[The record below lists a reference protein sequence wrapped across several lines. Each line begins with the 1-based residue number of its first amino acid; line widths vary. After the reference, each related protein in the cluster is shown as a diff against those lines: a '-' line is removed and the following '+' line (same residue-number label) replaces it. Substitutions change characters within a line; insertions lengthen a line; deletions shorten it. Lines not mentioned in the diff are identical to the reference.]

1 MISLKKA
8 HIYTRKSVAILL
20 LTLGLLWLL
29 VACDQSNNN
38 QNNTQTAAPGATIA
52 QTDSSPTSGV
62 SQTDSY
68 PAPGVSQT
76 DSYPAPSQGVASN
89 NGQAYPAVTDLPI
102 ATDKPRFQFANELTA
117 GMTTLE
123 GSAPPNLSLAVI
135 DITFNGVVLGQGGSD
150 NEGRFAISVTPLPEG
165 HRVGIGLA
173 TLEEGKTYE
182 QSVEELF
189 PYRGD
194 NFMNIPNVGVYFE
207 TAMVQP

>member
-1 MISLKKA
+1 MISFKDIRA
-8 HIYTRKSVAILL
+8 HTRKIVVILL
-20 LTLGLLWLL
+20 FTSGLVLFLA
-29 VACDQSNNN
+29 ACGQSNNN
-38 QNNTQTAAPGATIA
+38 QNSTQTAAPRATIA
-52 QTDSSPTSGV
+52 
-62 SQTDSY
+62 QTDSY

-76 DSYPAPSQGVASN
+76 DSYPASSQGVASN

-102 ATDKPRFQFANELTA
+102 ATDKPRFQFATEPTA
-117 GMTTLE
+117 GMTMLE

-135 DITFNGVVLGQGGSD
+135 DITFNGVVLGQGISD
-150 NEGRFAISVTPLPEG
+150 SEGRFAISVTPLPAG

-189 PYRGD
+189 PYRGE
-194 NFMNIPNVGVYFE
+194 NFMNIPNVGIYFE

>member
-1 MISLKKA
+1 MISFKDIRT
-8 HIYTRKSVAILL
+8 HTRKIVAILL
-20 LTLGLLWLL
+20 FTSSLILFLA
-29 VACDQSNNN
+29 ACGQSNNN
-38 QNNTQTAAPGATIA
+38 QNGTQTVAPGATIA
-52 QTDSSPTSGV
+52 QTDI
-62 SQTDSY
+62 Y
-68 PAPGVSQT
+68 PAPGMSQT
-76 DSYPAPSQGVASN
+76 DGYSAPSVGITSN
-89 NGQAYPAVTDLPI
+89 SNEAYPAVTDLPS
-102 ATDKPRFQFANELTA
+102 ATDKPQFQFANELTA

-135 DITFNGVVLGQGGSD
+135 DITFNGVVLGQGISD